1 MQVGF
6 GDGMT
11 YCKQHAWASFGVPER
26 FWVSSWQVSGALPHS
41 AFLLLG
47 NAMAILAINSVV
59 KAMHIIVF
67 LVLCSWSSSQIK
79 IPHCED

>member
-47 NAMAILAINSVV
+47 NAMAILAINSGQSD
-59 KAMHIIVF
+59 AHHSISCIMF
-67 LVLCSWSSSQIK
+67 M
-79 IPHCED
+79 EF